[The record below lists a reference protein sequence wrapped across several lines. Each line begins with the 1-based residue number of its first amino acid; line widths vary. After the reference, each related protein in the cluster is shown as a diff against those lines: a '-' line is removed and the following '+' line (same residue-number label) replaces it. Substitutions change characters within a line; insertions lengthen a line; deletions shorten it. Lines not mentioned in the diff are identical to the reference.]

1 MAKTNLA
8 HKVFVQ
14 NSMIECSRRPEIAT
28 HNSEQY
34 NLGAFVRIK
43 LGEKY
48 LLIREHDE
56 TVKEG
61 KVAKYG
67 AIGGRAAFNHLSTAE
82 STLVQVG
89 ALEVDHAATLRRNSL
104 LSYLGIKHDDIVP
117 WEGSESRHQLRFS
130 LSPSQAAK
138 LRELLSGSQ
147 PALDLSSTARVELV
161 EELCKENNLLPEVD
175 VKTAELVYVGQWEG
189 QKKQS
194 KESKENPH
202 HLRSIYDM
210 ILPQVMHDKL
220 LDAVT
225 KSNGVLILASE
236 EDIRNGKIGDCKI
249 DWKTACILPPESHS
263 NDVSKDN

>member
-1 MAKTNLA
+1 MAKTDLA
-8 HKVFVQ
+8 HKVSVQ
-14 NSMIECSRRPEIAT
+14 NSMTEFSNPPEIAT
-28 HNSEQY
+28 HNPEQY
-34 NLGAFVRIK
+34 NLGAFVRIM

-56 TVKEG
+56 TVKKG

-67 AIGGRAAFNHLSTAE
+67 AIGGRAAFKHLPTAE
-82 STLVQVG
+82 STRVQIG
-89 ALEVDHAATLRRNSL
+89 ALEVDHAATLRRNNL

-117 WEGSESRHQLRFS
+117 KEDSESRHQLRFS

-138 LRELLSGSQ
+138 LRELLCGPQ

-161 EELCKENNLLPEVD
+161 EELCEENNLLPEVD

-210 ILPQVMHDKL
+210 ILSEDMKDKL

-225 KSNGVLILASE
+225 KSNGTLILASE
-236 EDIRNGKIGDCKI
+236 EDIRNGRIGGCEI
-249 DWKTACILPPESHS
+249 DWKTACILPPESPS
-263 NDVSKDN
+263 TTT